1 MPTVTSG
8 QDRKRTK
15 LIKAQS
21 QESHCQENQCQGNQ
35 YPGESGPRRAR
46 VQRPRKVQD
55 PDSVET
61 VQVKTLGA
69 NGLSPKVDAWH
80 TSEIRV
86 KLHKKIAYK
95 D

>member
-1 MPTVTSG
+1 MTKVTSG
-8 QDRKRTK
+8 QDRNRTK
-15 LIKAQS
+15 LRKVQG
-21 QESHCQENQCQGNQ
+21 QENQGQENQG
-35 YPGESGPRRAR
+35 PGESGPRRAR